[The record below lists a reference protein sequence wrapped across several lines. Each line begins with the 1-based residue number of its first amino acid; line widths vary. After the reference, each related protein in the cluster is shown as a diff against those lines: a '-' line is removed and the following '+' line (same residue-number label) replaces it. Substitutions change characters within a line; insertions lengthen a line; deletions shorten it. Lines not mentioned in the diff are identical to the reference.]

1 MSERQVMDAGA
12 IERSIKRIAHE
23 ILERNPGDFPLG
35 LIGIHTRGVPLA
47 ERLLSFIEAIEPGRD
62 HHPVGELDIS
72 FHRDDTEDNLPVP
85 KSTDIPFDIQDQRI
99 ILVDDVFFTGRS
111 TRAAMNALLDLGR
124 TASIQLAVLVDRG
137 HRELPIRADYV
148 GKNIPTAFDEKVSCR
163 LQECDGKDEVVIG
176 EVS

>member
-1 MSERQVMDAGA
+1 MNERQIMDAGA
-12 IERSIKRIAHE
+12 IERTWKRIAHE
-23 ILERNPGDFPLG
+23 ILERNPGGDPLG

-47 ERLLSFIEAIEPGRD
+47 NRLLKLFQSIEPERV

-72 FHRDDTEDNLPVP
+72 FHRDDVENHLPVP
-85 KSTDIPFDIQDQRI
+85 KSTDIPFDIDGQKI

-111 TRAAMNALLDLGR
+111 VRAAMNALLDVGR
-124 TASIQLAVLVDRG
+124 TSSIQLAVLVDRG

-148 GKNIPTAFDEKVSCR
+148 GKNIPTAIDEKVRCR

-176 EVS
+176 QS